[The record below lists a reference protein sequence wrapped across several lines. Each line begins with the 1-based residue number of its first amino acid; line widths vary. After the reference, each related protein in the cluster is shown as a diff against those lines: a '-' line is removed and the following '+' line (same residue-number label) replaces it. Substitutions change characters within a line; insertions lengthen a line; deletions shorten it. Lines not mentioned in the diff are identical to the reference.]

1 MESSTSKTSK
11 VTNRFGIWIES
22 LVTRM
27 RASAWTPLAAKVAAG
42 LGGFLALAFVG
53 SGAAADLLPGRVG
66 TYLGPPTNSS
76 AAPSASASPAPVA
89 SASIAPGQ
97 TAAAPD
103 AGAPETDAAAPSP
116 TTSAITADGKVIL
129 NLATEDDLRKLPG
142 IGPKK
147 AQAIIALRTKLK
159 KFSRPEDLLRVK
171 GIGRKKLA
179 KLRPR
184 LLIDPPDK
192 P

>member
-1 MESSTSKTSK
+1 MESSTSKT
-11 VTNRFGIWIES
+11 TNRFGIWIES
-22 LVTRM
+22 LIARM

-53 SGAAADLLPGRVG
+53 SGAAADLLPGRAG
-66 TYLGPPTNSS
+66 TYLGPPTISS
-76 AAPSASASPAPVA
+76 AAPSASAHPAA
-89 SASIAPGQ
+89 SATSVPGQ
-97 TAAAPD
+97 TPVTAD
-103 AGAPETDAAAPSP
+103 AGAPEADAGSAPSP
-116 TTSAITADGKVIL
+116 PTSAITPDGKVIL

-142 IGPKK
+142 VGPKK

-159 KFSRPEDLLRVK
+159 KFTRPEDLLRVK

>member
-1 MESSTSKTSK
+1 MESSSSK
-11 VTNRFGIWIES
+11 NRLGLWIEA
-22 LVTRM
+22 LVARM
-27 RASAWTPLAAKVAAG
+27 RASAWTPLVAKVAVG

-53 SGAAADLLPGRVG
+53 SGAAADLLPGKAG
-66 TYLGPPTNSS
+66 TYLGPPTI
-76 AAPSASASPAPVA
+76 PSVVA
-89 SASIAPGQ
+89 SAHTSPSALASAAHPPGQ
-97 TAAAPD
+97 TPEVADAGTPEAD
-103 AGAPETDAAAPSP
+103 AGASLA
-116 TTSAITADGKVIL
+116 TSAITPDGKVIL
-129 NLATEDDLRKLPG
+129 NLATEEDLRKLPG

-159 KFSRPEDLLRVK
+159 KFTRPEDLLRVK

>member
-1 MESSTSKTSK
+1 MESSASNVKQG
-11 VTNRFGIWIES
+11 VGLFIERITAR
-22 LVTRM
+22 V
-27 RASAWTPLAAKVAAG
+27 RASAWTPLVVKVAAG
-42 LGGFLALAFVG
+42 VVGFFALAFVG
-53 SGAAADLLPGRVG
+53 SGAAADLLPGRAGV
-66 TYLGPPTNSS
+66 YLRPPTVPS
-76 AAPSASASPAPVA
+76 AAPSASAPAAPTESVAPAPPVA
-89 SASIAPGQ
+89 SGQ
-97 TAAAPD
+97 TPVAD
-103 AGAPETDAAAPSP
+103 AGASDAETGSTP
-116 TTSAITADGKVIL
+116 TTSAVTADGKVIL

-147 AQAIIALRTKLK
+147 AQAILALRQKLK
-159 KFSRPEDLLRVK
+159 KFSRAEDLLRVK

>member
-1 MESSTSKTSK
+1 M
-11 VTNRFGIWIES
+11 
-22 LVTRM
+22 
-27 RASAWTPLAAKVAAG
+27 
-42 LGGFLALAFVG
+42 
-53 SGAAADLLPGRVG
+53 
-66 TYLGPPTNSS
+66 
-76 AAPSASASPAPVA
+76 
-89 SASIAPGQ
+89 
-97 TAAAPD
+97 
-103 AGAPETDAAAPSP
+103 
-116 TTSAITADGKVIL
+116 IL

-147 AQAIIALRTKLK
+147 AVAIVELRKKLG
-159 KFSRPEDLLRVK
+159 KFKRAEDLLRVK